1 MARKKKELPEGD
13 PSAEAEKG
21 AAVGGVAGV
30 VAGAAIGAPLGPAM
44 AIVGAVIGGTVGA
57 VGTSVVVAA
66 ADSSGEEGH
75 TEEIQKQ
82 TDAAIEG
89 NKIDDD
95 TPLSVANSWVN
106 EDVQ

>member
-21 AAVGGVAGV
+21 AAIGGVTGV
-30 VAGAAIGAPLGPAM
+30 VAGALAGAPLGPAM
-44 AIVGAVIGGTVGA
+44 AAIGAVIGGTVGA
-57 VGTSVVVAA
+57 VGAGVVVAA
-66 ADSSGEEGH
+66 SDTSGEEGH

-89 NKIDDD
+89 NKIEDD
-95 TPLSVANSWVN
+95 TPMSVANSWVN
-106 EDVQ
+106 EDVT